1 MVKKPFPISVT
12 SDRLWNLHE
21 LLHFLQD
28 NQDSSIELVVEPEA
42 IDIGRLGIYKLID
55 LFNFSSVT
63 IHTRN
68 VFEYHDRYHIK
79 LIPNHWL
86 PQIPIIDS
94 SLHDWSEGR
103 VFLALYSRPTAARL
117 AIAAHLNDQYQD
129 LTHLHFR
136 ADLSSDNLV
145 QFELDKALAYNPAAM
160 ESIGRLVSRL
170 PLLLSSPENYT
181 AFYGYDYND
190 SLTELYRDI
199 LVDVVVESHVVG
211 NTFFPTEKT
220 LRPMWLKKPFIVFA
234 SPNFLEYLR
243 QMGFRTFSDFWSED
257 YDGYQAGDR
266 LSRIL
271 TVLDKLAA
279 MSKSDLQQMYWDMQY
294 SLEHNFQLLQNQV
307 YNCQI
312 SQLPYDG

>member
-1 MVKKPFPISVT
+1 MVKPFPISAT

-28 NQDSSIELVVEPEA
+28 NQNRDIDLVVEPEA

-55 LFNFSSVT
+55 LFNFRSVT

-79 LIPNHWL
+79 TISNHWF

-94 SLHDWSEGR
+94 SLHDWSER
-103 VFLALYSRPTAARL
+103 RMFLALYSRPTAARL
-117 AIAAHLNDQYQD
+117 AIAAYLNDQYRD

-136 ADLSSDNLV
+136 ADLSPDNLV
-145 QFELDKALAYNPAAM
+145 QFELDKALAYDPTAT

-190 SLTELYRDI
+190 SLTKLYRDI

-243 QMGFRTFSDFWSED
+243 QMGFRTFGDFWCED
-257 YDGYQAGDR
+257 YDGYEAGDR

-271 TVLDKLAA
+271 IVIDRLAA
-279 MSKSDLQQMYWDMQY
+279 MSKSDLRQMYWDMQF